1 MLGVTLK
8 LLFSVLIT
16 ELMDTKRRKIGSVRS
31 QISLGSSR
39 DPRCQ
44 YLTGCSDDFP

>member
-8 LLFSVLIT
+8 LLFSVLTT
-16 ELMDTKRRKIGSVRS
+16 ELVDTKRRNIGSVRS

-39 DPRCQ
+39 DPCCQ